1 MPTLSLPFALQENL
15 WPTMHTRLRFH
26 FPQIEQVD
34 ITATEVRL
42 HSTEALPAGKVT
54 SVVERVAAS
63 YASISERLSSRVVYD
78 PAAGT
83 DAPALSAEDAT
94 ALRAAAVRL
103 VADLE
108 EARTTL
114 PAEGFGEVLPRERG
128 LNVYGGVEAYRLRAV
143 DDFLRRFF
151 ERAHGATEIRV
162 PSMLP
167 ATVVD
172 RAGHFDTGCQH
183 LSFVAPVTT
192 DMEDFEGF
200 LPYWRGD
207 NDRERLHEFL
217 RTPRDI
223 LNPALCLH
231 AYPLVEHRPVDN
243 LVLTLSGSCFR
254 DESGNLNNRERLREF
269 TMREGVFFGSQ
280 RHLAQVHQRLVAMMA
295 AVADLFGFKYQ
306 LATATDIF
314 FNDNAQ
320 QQLFSQLVSDSKI
333 EMLVQLD
340 DGEPVAMASI
350 NKHGQHFAKPFGLRG
365 SDGTTPSTMCIG
377 FGLDRVLLAL
387 RDAPDLPGQL
397 RQGLARMEG
406 QA

>member
-1 MPTLSLPFALQENL
+1 MPTLSLPVALQENL
-15 WPTMHTRLRFH
+15 WPTMRTRLRFH
-26 FPQIEQVD
+26 FPQIEHLD

-42 HSTEALPAGKVT
+42 HSEEALSAAKVT
-54 SVVERVAAS
+54 SVVERVVAS
-63 YASISERLSSRVVYD
+63 YTALSERLSSRVLYD
-78 PAAGT
+78 PTAGT

-103 VADLE
+103 VADLDE
-108 EARTTL
+108 VRTPSVKDL
-114 PAEGFGEVLPRERG
+114 GEVQPRERG
-128 LNVYGGVEAYRLRAV
+128 LNVYAGAGAYRLRAI

-151 ERAHGATEIRV
+151 EYAHGATEIRV

-172 RAGHFDTGCQH
+172 RAGYFDTGCQH

-200 LPYWRGD
+200 LPYWRAD
-207 NDRERLHEFL
+207 NDRDRLHEFL
-217 RTPRDI
+217 RTPADI

-269 TMREGVFFGSQ
+269 TMREGVFFGRQ
-280 RHLAQVHQRLVAMMA
+280 ADLAAVHQRLIAVMA

-320 QQLFSQLVSDSKI
+320 EQLFSQLITDSKI
-333 EMLVQLD
+333 EMLVQVD
-340 DGEPVAMASI
+340 DGDPIAVASV
-350 NKHGQHFAKPFGLRG
+350 NKHGQHFTKPFGLSN
-365 SDGTTPSTMCIG
+365 SDGETPSTMCLA

-387 RDAPDLPGQL
+387 DNVPDLPGQL
-397 RQGLARMEG
+397 RQSLARMER

>member
-1 MPTLSLPFALQENL
+1 MPTLSLPVTLQENL

-26 FPQIEQVD
+26 FPQIEQLD
-34 ITATEVRL
+34 MTATEIRV
-42 HSTEALPAGKVT
+42 HSAAALPAAKVR

-63 YASISERLSSRVVYD
+63 YKAISERLSSRVVYD
-78 PAAGT
+78 PADGT

-103 VADLE
+103 VADLD
-108 EARTTL
+108 EARAAL
-114 PAEGFGEVLPRERG
+114 PADGLGEVLPRERG
-128 LNVYGGVEAYRLRAV
+128 INVYGGVGAYRLRAI
-143 DDFLRRFF
+143 DDFFRRFF

-183 LSFVAPVTT
+183 LSFVAPMTT

-200 LPYWRGD
+200 LPYWRAD
-207 NDRERLHEFL
+207 NDRDRLHEFL

-231 AYPLVEHRPVDN
+231 AYPLVEHRPVDD

-269 TMREGVFFGSQ
+269 TMREAVFFGSQ
-280 RHLAQVHQRLVAMMA
+280 TDLARVHQRVVAMMA
-295 AVADLFGFKYQ
+295 AVADLLGFKYQ

-320 QQLFSQLVSDSKI
+320 EQLFSQLVTDSKI
-333 EMLVQLD
+333 EMLVQVD
-340 DGEPVAMASI
+340 DGDSIAVASL
-350 NKHGQHFAKPFGLRG
+350 NKHGQHFAKPFGLSN

-387 RDAPDLPGQL
+387 RDVPDLPGQL
-397 RQGLARMEG
+397 RQGLARMER